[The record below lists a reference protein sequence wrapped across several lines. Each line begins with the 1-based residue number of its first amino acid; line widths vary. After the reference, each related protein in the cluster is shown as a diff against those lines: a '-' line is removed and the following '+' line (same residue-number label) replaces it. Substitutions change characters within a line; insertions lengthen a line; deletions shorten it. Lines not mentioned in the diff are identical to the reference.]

1 MVGAF
6 SGKDPTKVDRSA
18 AYACRYLAKMLWLGL
33 AEKCTIQLA
42 YAIGVAEPVS
52 LYANTHGTGS
62 IDDVRLQDALAQS
75 MNLTPRGIRQHLS
88 LNAPIYAHLLL
99 WHFGRPR

>member
-1 MVGAF
+1 M
-6 SGKDPTKVDRSA
+6 A
-18 AYACRYLAKMLWLGL
+18 ARL

-52 LYANTHGTGS
+52 FYANTHGTAS
-62 IDDVRLQDALAQS
+62 IDDANLRDALAQS

-88 LNAPIYAHLLL
+88 LNAPIYAPSAAYG
-99 WHFGRPR
+99 HFGRNADEAGPGSFSWEATNLVDALKSAIV

>member
-1 MVGAF
+1 M
-6 SGKDPTKVDRSA
+6 A
-18 AYACRYLAKMLWLGL
+18 AGL

-52 LYANTHGTGS
+52 LYANMHGTGT
-62 IDDVRLQDALAQS
+62 IDDAKLQDVLAQS

-88 LNAPIYAHLLL
+88 LNAPIYAPSSAYG
-99 WHFGRPR
+99 HFGRIAGEAGPGSFSWEATNLVEALQSALV